1 MTRIKKVV
9 ITAYGDESVL
19 AVVEGDLADPGAG
32 EVQVGAEYSVVCGS
46 DVAMRMG
53 SYPFQKKPP
62 LTPGY
67 SVVGRVVANG
77 KGCEKFGVGERV
89 ACLTKYDG
97 QAERVNL
104 PEKYLVRVPDEVDGG
119 EAVALVLDWVTA
131 YEMLYRSAKVRAG
144 QRIFVHALGGAV
156 GGAFL
161 RLGKV
166 IGAEVYGTASAKKH
180 EELRALGAVPFDY
193 SNKEWIAAM
202 QRMGGAD
209 AVFDPMGYESF
220 DESYSI
226 LRKGGVLVGYGANLP
241 AWTKTAARPVV
252 PMVMK
257 LFARNLAFWSG
268 KRTTFFGVRRDSK
281 YFATDLEQLFAWL
294 KEGKISVPI
303 RAKFTLDEIQQAHR
317 EYERGAGLGSI
328 VIEAG

>member
-1 MTRIKKVV
+1 
-9 ITAYGDESVL
+9 
-19 AVVEGDLADPGAG
+19 
-32 EVQVGAEYSVVCGS
+32 
-46 DVAMRMG
+46 
-53 SYPFQKKPP
+53 
-62 LTPGY
+62 
-67 SVVGRVVANG
+67 
-77 KGCEKFGVGERV
+77 
-89 ACLTKYDG
+89 
-97 QAERVNL
+97 
-104 PEKYLVRVPDEVDGG
+104 
-119 EAVALVLDWVTA
+119 
-131 YEMLYRSAKVRAG
+131 
-144 QRIFVHALGGAV
+144 
-156 GGAFL
+156 
-161 RLGKV
+161 
-166 IGAEVYGTASAKKH
+166 
-180 EELRALGAVPFDY
+180 
-193 SNKEWIAAM
+193 
-202 QRMGGAD
+202 MGGAD

-241 AWTKTAARPVV
+241 AWTKTPARPVV